1 MTSATSILSLVLE
14 LVTWVALVP
23 GVVLLAIGYI
33 RKALADRYEQTW
45 GVVIPSPAG
54 TAHPW
59 FRWMDASR
67 ELQSAPIPAD
77 GDEALQPGDEIM
89 VYMDRRNPDRGRLDD
104 PATDGRSQRIIGLIF
119 LSIGAASTA
128 IQIIALFAE

>member
-1 MTSATSILSLVLE
+1 MTSAPSALPLILE

-23 GVVLLAIGYI
+23 GVIALIIGYV
-33 RKALADRYEQTW
+33 RKAMADRYEQTW

-67 ELQSAPIPAD
+67 ELQSAPIPTD

-104 PATDGRSQRIIGLIF
+104 PAADGRPQRVVGWVLVAIGL
-119 LSIGAASTA
+119 AAGM
-128 IQIIALFAE
+128 IQLIALLVE